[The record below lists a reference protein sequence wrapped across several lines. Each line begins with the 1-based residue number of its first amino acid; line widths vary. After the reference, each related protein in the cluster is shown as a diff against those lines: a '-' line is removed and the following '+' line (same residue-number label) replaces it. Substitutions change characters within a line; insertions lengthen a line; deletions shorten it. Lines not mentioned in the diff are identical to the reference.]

1 MSYLSKYLATYVG
14 LVAAVSIAA
23 IWVGPLAGL
32 NWLIPGPVAWLAG
45 KWFARDHRRVPL
57 HSERARFATRAAAA
71 GALLWFV
78 ATLVRFSLAAWL
90 NGEGLAMPTVQPSP
104 AVLAVILIQ
113 AAWAWPMVYFGLS
126 LGPNFSQKARTR
138 RAEIFGSEN

>member
-1 MSYLSKYLATYVG
+1 MYGG
-14 LVAAVSIAA
+14 LVAVVSAAA

-32 NWLIPGPVAWLAG
+32 TWLIPGPVAWLVG

-78 ATLVRFSLAAWL
+78 VTLVRFGLAAWL
-90 NGEGLAMPTVQPSP
+90 NGDGVAMPTVQPNP
-104 AVLAVILIQ
+104 VVLVVILVQ
-113 AAWAWPMVYFGLS
+113 AAWAWPMVYFGIS
-126 LGPNFSQKARTR
+126 LGAKHAAKRSTDDPILR
-138 RAEIFGSEN
+138 